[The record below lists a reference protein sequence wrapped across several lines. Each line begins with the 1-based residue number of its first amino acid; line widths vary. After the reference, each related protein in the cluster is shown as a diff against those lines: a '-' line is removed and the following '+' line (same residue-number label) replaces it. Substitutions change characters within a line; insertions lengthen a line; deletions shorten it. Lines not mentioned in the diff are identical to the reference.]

1 MKNVVIFSLILVTV
15 ISFGFGTYKSGKQED
30 KIKELSKELSSER
43 AKEHIDTHEEEYELA
58 MAMGHLQRFADKL
71 YFAGSAKN
79 WKLSDFYA
87 HELEEVMEEIIEHKI
102 IEDDKDVSDLVERM
116 ALPSLA
122 DVEAAIDMED
132 AAGFKSAYSGLVTS
146 CNSCHAT
153 MEHEFIRIQVPT
165 SPSFSNQDY
174 TPHLQ

>member
-1 MKNVVIFSLILVTV
+1 M